1 MKNPAMRPELSL
13 LSRFQGGTHIRPH
26 GLGLTLPL
34 CVGRYR
40 QIIWRCRLAASRF
53 SQFAACSGAPSHRPS
68 LGSGTTQ
75 TFKVRL
81 QQGFAPG
88 EMGFNDKFCAAK
100 NPERSLSALGRSP
113 IPGARIFGYMIN
125 GTRPLSFNV
134 RSHCFRCSG
143 DRPNS

>member
-53 SQFAACSGAPSHRPS
+53 SQFAACSGAPRRIADPKAQDYADFQSAITAGICDRRN
-68 LGSGTTQ
+68 G
-75 TFKVRL
+75 L
-81 QQGFAPG
+81 QYKFA
-88 EMGFNDKFCAAK
+88 
-100 NPERSLSALGRSP
+100 
-113 IPGARIFGYMIN
+113 
-125 GTRPLSFNV
+125 
-134 RSHCFRCSG
+134 
-143 DRPNS
+143 

>member
-53 SQFAACSGAPSHRPS
+53 SQSAACSGAPSHRPS

-88 EMGFNDKFCAAK
+88 EMGFNDKFALQKILNGPCPLWVVLQFRARAGFAA
-100 NPERSLSALGRSP
+100 SFSAVGD
-113 IPGARIFGYMIN
+113 A
-125 GTRPLSFNV
+125 
-134 RSHCFRCSG
+134 CS
-143 DRPNS
+143 REPN